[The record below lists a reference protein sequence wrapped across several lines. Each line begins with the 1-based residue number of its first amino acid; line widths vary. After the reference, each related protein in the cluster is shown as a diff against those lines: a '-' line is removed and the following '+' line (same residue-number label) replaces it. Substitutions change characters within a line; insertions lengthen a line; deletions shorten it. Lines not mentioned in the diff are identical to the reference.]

1 MVLWLFTDA
10 GSGQISSVAGWL
22 QVAES
27 TGCWREIPGPNANWL
42 ELIEQR
48 QKSQWH
54 CSQKRLA
61 GPASLIRAWRY
72 EWCHI
77 YQVWDAHSGVAGWA
91 TGCDRMTL
99 RGGAVLGLSETSGH
113 CSVYDS
119 VGKLFGLR
127 DWPHV
132 NILVVNY
139 CYIIIII
146 TWISPCCWLPQL
158 FVLFRL
164 FLCLFV
170 VFLYV
175 SRLYFSWYSCDSLRA
190 GKSWDRIP
198 VGGEIFRIHPDR
210 PWGLPRHL

>member
-99 RGGAVLGLSETSGH
+99 RGGGGVRSVRNVWSLLGLRQRWKT
-113 CSVYDS
+113 
-119 VGKLFGLR
+119 
-127 DWPHV
+127 
-132 NILVVNY
+132 
-139 CYIIIII
+139 
-146 TWISPCCWLPQL
+146 
-158 FVLFRL
+158 
-164 FLCLFV
+164 
-170 VFLYV
+170 
-175 SRLYFSWYSCDSLRA
+175 LRA
-190 GKSWDRIP
+190 SWLTTR
-198 VGGEIFRIHPDR
+198 EHSCSQ
-210 PWGLPRHL
+210 LLLYYYYYYLN